1 MRYTAID
8 RRIEALAGRQYG
20 AFSRKQIAA
29 LGASDRFVARRL
41 AEHHWSRPVPGVFI
55 LVGSAPTWKRQCK
68 IAELSIESAA
78 IGGRAA
84 AVLHG
89 FAGYRPGRIELV
101 APLNAYCK
109 HPRRPSIDMPEP
121 SSPWS
126 KGLPSRQPPRRS
138 SICRS
143 SSVVAAR
150 AHHRRRHAAKKV
162 TAAELGER
170 LAFYEGSRRPG
181 LPTIRPLVLER
192 LEDGWTPPESELEAI
207 LLRVLG
213 RLPSHRDRPSSAA
226 PVAVAP
232 GRARR
237 RAAAGPP
244 ADHRGR
250 RQTLAH
256 QGWRLRPR
264 PVARQRGSR
273 PRLSGPAVHLDP
285 PHQIRAMKYSTWSN
299 AR

>member
-8 RRIEALAGRQYG
+8 RRIEVLAGRQYG

-68 IAELSIESAA
+68 VAELSIESAA

-89 FAGYRPGRIELV
+89 FAGYRAGPIELV

-109 HPRRPSIDMPEP
+109 HPAATVHRYAGAKLTVVEGIAVTTPAQTLFDLALLVGPWRLERTIDDA
-121 SSPWS
+121 
-126 KGLPSRQPPRRS
+126 
-138 SICRS
+138 I
-143 SSVVAAR
+143 
-150 AHHRRRHAAKKV
+150 AAKKV

-181 LPTIRPLVLER
+181 LPMIRPLVLER
-192 LEDGWTPPESELEAI
+192 LEDGWAPPESELESI

-213 RLPSHRDRPSSAA
+213 RLPSHPMIVRQA
-226 PVAVAP
+226 PLPWRSHQA
-232 GRARR
+232 GRGR
-237 RAAAGPP
+237 RAASGLP

-264 PVARQRGSR
+264 PLARQRGSR
-273 PRLSGPAVHLDP
+273 PRSSGPAVHLDP
-285 PHQIRAMKYSTWSN
+285 PHQIER
-299 AR
+299 